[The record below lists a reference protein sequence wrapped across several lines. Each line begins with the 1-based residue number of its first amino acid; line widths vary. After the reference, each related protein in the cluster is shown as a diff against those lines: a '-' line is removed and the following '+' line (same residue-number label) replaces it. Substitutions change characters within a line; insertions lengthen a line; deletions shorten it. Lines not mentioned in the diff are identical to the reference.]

1 MSAIQLL
8 ASFLKLNGCYLRPKQ
23 LLACP
28 STQPLPD
35 ASYLAVN
42 SSNVSSACASL
53 HLTADWEKARWAV
66 QATGVE
72 RYTGARTATRLI
84 FEVART
90 KDMLRLNWPGRSFR
104 GGCRRW

>member
-1 MSAIQLL
+1 MA
-8 ASFLKLNGCYLRPKQ
+8 ALRLRTSPSPVR
-23 LLACP
+23 ARSP
-28 STQPLPD
+28 STD

-53 HLTADWEKARWAV
+53 ALAADWEKARWAF

-72 RYTGARTATRLI
+72 RTTGARMAARLI

-90 KDMLRLNWPGRSFR
+90 KDILCLN
-104 GGCRRW
+104 

>member
-1 MSAIQLL
+1 MA
-8 ASFLKLNGCYLRPKQ
+8 ALRLRTTPSPVR
-23 LLACP
+23 ARSP
-28 STQPLPD
+28 STD

-53 HLTADWEKARWAV
+53 ALTADWEKARWAF

-72 RYTGARTATRLI
+72 RTTGARTAARLI

-90 KDMLRLNWPGRSFR
+90 KDILCLN
-104 GGCRRW
+104 